1 MKKHYLFLAGIIA
14 LAAVLR
20 WIGLDGK
27 PLWLDEIMTAVFALG
42 RSYNDMPLNR
52 VFALQDLTKIFSLNP
67 GASCGETAGLVA
79 SQSTH
84 PPLFFCLMHAWLKA
98 RGVATLGD
106 LAGGMRA
113 IASICGV
120 ATCATI
126 YYLGKATFSQRTGL
140 IAAALMAVSPFA
152 VYLSQEAR
160 HYTLPL
166 LLISLALTTI
176 VIIQKHLDDRQP
188 APLHLWL
195 IWGIINALGLWT
207 HYFFLLALVAQI
219 GALGLCQIWRRYFS
233 PGLVFCL
240 LPFLLFV
247 PWYPVLMQ
255 HFSRQETDWFIPFEP
270 SWTDSFTPI
279 LQTITGWVLM
289 VVALPVENQPLW
301 VAIPAA
307 MLMLGF
313 VGWFI
318 RELINNGH
326 FQYITVNR
334 SLSSK
339 IIIIF
344 TIIVLAELFI
354 IVYIL
359 GKDITS
365 AVRYHF
371 IYYPGVCLLLAAGW
385 AAEKPE
391 NQRPLVVVL
400 AVGLLSS
407 MFVVS
412 DMAFQKPY
420 QPAIVA
426 KHMNIQPD
434 LPLMVAVGY
443 DTFQD
448 VALGLSFAL
457 EVDKL
462 RPSQEIAPTYWGF
475 WDRHDGYHLVWQD
488 LAKLPAFLTTDK
500 LNLWVVAPGLR
511 RRDYPSALVLSQQ
524 QINCTIDE
532 AEHYRIGIPYQL
544 YRCGEN

>member
-20 WIGLDGK
+20 WVGLEGK
-27 PLWLDEIMTAVFALG
+27 PLWLDEIMTAVFSLG

-52 VFALQDLTKIFSLNP
+52 VFPLRDLSQIFSLNS
-67 GASCGETAGLVA
+67 ATSCGEIAGLVA

-113 IASICGV
+113 IASIGGV
-120 ATCATI
+120 ATCAAI
-126 YYLGKATFSQRTGL
+126 YYLGKAAFSPRIGL

-166 LLISLALTTI
+166 LLISLALTVM
-176 VIIQKHLDDRQP
+176 VIIQKNLENRQSV
-188 APLHLWL
+188 PLHFWL
-195 IWGIINALGLWT
+195 IWAIINAVGLWT

-219 GALGLCQIWRRYFS
+219 GALTFGQLWRRQFS
-233 PGLVFCL
+233 PTLLFCI
-240 LPFLLFV
+240 LPFLLFI
-247 PWYPVLMQ
+247 PWYPVLIE
-255 HFSRQETDWFIPFEP
+255 HFNRQETDWFVPFEP
-270 SWTDSFTPI
+270 SWTDGFAPI
-279 LQTITGWVLM
+279 FQTITGWVLM
-289 VVALPVENQPLW
+289 VVAFPVENQPLW
-301 VAIPAA
+301 VAVPAA
-307 MLMLGF
+307 IVMLGF
-313 VGWFI
+313 VVWLV
-318 RELINNGH
+318 RELISNGD
-326 FQYITVNR
+326 FYWITANP
-334 SLSSK
+334 SWSSK
-339 IIIIF
+339 IILIF
-344 TIIVLAELFI
+344 TLIVLGELFI

-371 IYYPGVCLLLAAGW
+371 TYYPGVCVLLAAGL
-385 AAEKPE
+385 AGKNLE
-391 NQRPLVVVL
+391 NKRTLGVVL

-412 DMAFQKPY
+412 DLAFQKPY

-426 KHMNIQPD
+426 KNMNIEPD

-457 EVDKL
+457 EVEKL
-462 RPSQEIAPTYWGF
+462 RPSQEITPTYWGF
-475 WDRHDGYHLVWQD
+475 WDRHDGYHLVWEN
-488 LAKLPAFLTTDK
+488 LAKLPELPTRDK

-511 RRDYPSALVLSQQ
+511 RRDYPPQLLLSQGL
-524 QINCTIDE
+524 NCMIDE
-532 AEHYRIGIPYQL
+532 NESYRIGIPYQL
-544 YRCGEN
+544 YRCGSS

>member
-20 WIGLDGK
+20 WVGLDEK
-27 PLWLDEIMTAVFALG
+27 PLWLDEIMTAVFGLG

-52 VFALQDLTKIFSLNP
+52 VFPLQDLTRIFSLNP
-67 GASCGETAGLVA
+67 AASCGEIAGLVA

-98 RGVATLGD
+98 RGVATLPE
-106 LAGGMRA
+106 LASGMRA
-113 IASICGV
+113 IACIGGV
-120 ATCATI
+120 ATCAAI
-126 YYLGKATFSQRTGL
+126 YYLGKAAFAPRIGL
-140 IAAALMAVSPFA
+140 VAAAFMAVSPFA

-166 LLISLALTTI
+166 LLICLALTTLI
-176 VIIQKHLDDRQP
+176 IIQKHLDDRQSV
-188 APLHLWL
+188 PLKFWL
-195 IWGIINALGLWT
+195 IWATINALGLWT

-219 GALGLCQIWRRYFS
+219 GALTFGQIWRRQIS
-233 PGLVFCL
+233 PKLVFCL
-240 LPFLLFV
+240 LPFFLFI
-247 PWYPVLMQ
+247 PWYPVLME
-255 HFSRQETDWFIPFEP
+255 HFTRRETDWFIPFEP
-270 SWTDSFTPI
+270 SWTDGFAPI
-279 LQTITGWVLM
+279 FQTIIGWVLM

-307 MLMLGF
+307 ILMLGF
-313 VGWFI
+313 VVWLVRYFI
-318 RELINNGH
+318 
-326 FQYITVNR
+326 VNR
-334 SLSSK
+334 NFYNGISAGSFSSK

-371 IYYPGVCLLLAAGW
+371 TYYPALCVLLAAGL
-385 AAEKPE
+385 AAGKPE
-391 NQRPLVVVL
+391 NHRQIIAVIV
-400 AVGLLSS
+400 VGLLSS
-407 MFVVS
+407 IFVVS

-426 KHMNIQPD
+426 KNMNLQPNM
-434 LPLMVAVGY
+434 PLMVAVGY

-457 EVDKL
+457 EVEKL

-475 WDRHDGYHLVWQD
+475 WDRHDGYHLVWENFAQ
-488 LAKLPAFLTTDK
+488 LPELPNINK

-511 RRDYPSALVLSQQ
+511 HRDYPPTLLLSQRT
-524 QINCTIDE
+524 NCTIDE
-532 AEHYRIGIPYQL
+532 NEYYRIGVPYQL
-544 YRCGEN
+544 YRCGG